1 MHLEKHHWR
10 YLGLPGVGLRSCGA
24 DAVLSGQ
31 AGEHS
36 RGVQRGRV
44 VRRLG
49 ADHRQAS
56 GEACAGQSELRR
68 LKHGR
73 RRLDR
78 RGQLYLPRRQAGR
91 SHARHGQPG
100 IYLR

>member
-1 MHLEKHHWR
+1 VHLEKHHWR
-10 YLGLPGVGLRSCGA
+10 YLGLPGVGLRSFGA

-49 ADHRQAS
+49 ARIIA
-56 GEACAGQSELRR
+56 
-68 LKHGR
+68 KH
-73 RRLDR
+73 LEK
-78 RGQLYLPRRQAGR
+78 
-91 SHARHGQPG
+91 HVPG
-100 IYLR
+100 NPSFVV